1 MKTLQI
7 FISLI
12 KGDTYSFYSNNIFF
26 YLKDKDVRPSIL
38 IKMDKGYFLN
48 K

>member
-12 KGDTYSFYSNNIFF
+12 KGDTYSFYSNSIFF
-26 YLKDKDVRPSIL
+26 YLKDTDVRPSIL
-38 IKMDKGYFLN
+38 IKMDKGYFL
-48 K
+48 KK